1 MNQPKLNVAAM
12 QWSALDHI
20 ADVKPIGDAD
30 AACLEEIRQV
40 LLKHGQTARFG
51 VSLLHSHFDLAPEEM
66 MLEETNVETREQWV
80 RPVSRQ
86 YLTDNG
92 IVAQTTVVSFD
103 ERGMNQLCG
112 CNPRS
117 SGHFHL

>member
-1 MNQPKLNVAAM
+1 VNQVNLAAL
-12 QWSALDHI
+12 QWNTLGHI
-20 ADVKPIGDAD
+20 ADVDPIGDAD
-30 AACLEEIRQV
+30 AACLEEIRQA
-40 LLKHGQTARFG
+40 LLKHGKTARFG
-51 VSLLHSHFDLAPEEM
+51 VSLLHSHFGLAADEI
-66 MLEETNVETREQWV
+66 MLEETNVATREQWV

-86 YLTDNG
+86 YLTDNS

-103 ERGMNQLCG
+103 EKGMNQICG